1 MAIPAGVSAQA
12 PGSDPIAAEKLF
24 SEARKLLDAGKYAEA
39 CQKLADSQK
48 LDPAV
53 GTLLNLAQC
62 YEKLGRTA
70 SAWSTYREAAAA
82 ARTAG
87 QADREKKANRAAQ
100 TLESDLPKLT
110 VTVPE
115 AAVAKGVEVK
125 RNGSGLPSS
134 LWGVAVPVDP
144 GEYVIEAH
152 APGKKAWS
160 ARVKAEP
167 GRATAVILPPL
178 DEAETPPSATPAST
192 SPASPGAS
200 STYQG
205 SESTLDARPSG
216 LRGQRVAAL
225 VVAGAGVVAGGV
237 GAGFAFCANAS
248 YNDSTPYC
256 KGNFCSQP
264 GLDARDDAFQ
274 KGRVATALV
283 TGGALAFVAGAVL
296 WVTAPS
302 ARAETGGAPR
312 VRVSAG
318 VLPGVGSGA
327 VTVNGIW

>member
-1 MAIPAGVSAQA
+1 VVSAQA
-12 PGSDPIAAEKLF
+12 SANDPIAAEKLF

-62 YEKLGRTA
+62 YEKSGRTA
-70 SAWSTYREAAAA
+70 TAWSTYREAAAA

-87 QADREKKANRAAQ
+87 QPDREKKANRAAQ

-115 AAVAKGVEVK
+115 AAAARGVEVK
-125 RNGSGLPSS
+125 RNGNGVPAS

-144 GEYVIEAH
+144 GEYFIEAH
-152 APGKKAWS
+152 APGRKSWS

-178 DEAETPPSATPAST
+178 DEAEPTSTTAPSSTP
-192 SPASPGAS
+192 PASPSAS
-200 STYQG
+200 STSQG
-205 SESTLDARPSG
+205 SDSTLALDARPSG

-225 VVAGAGVVAGGV
+225 AVGGAGIIAAGI
-237 GAGFAFCANAS
+237 GAGFAFSATSS
-248 YNDSTPYC
+248 YNDSAASC

-274 KGRVATALV
+274 KARISTALV
-283 TGGALAFVAGAVL
+283 AGGALAFATGAVL
-296 WVTAPS
+296 WLTAPS
-302 ARAETGGAPR
+302 STRAETGRTPH
-312 VRVSAG
+312 VVISAG
-318 VLPGVGSGA
+318 MLPGAASPA
-327 VTVNGIW
+327 VTLDGIW